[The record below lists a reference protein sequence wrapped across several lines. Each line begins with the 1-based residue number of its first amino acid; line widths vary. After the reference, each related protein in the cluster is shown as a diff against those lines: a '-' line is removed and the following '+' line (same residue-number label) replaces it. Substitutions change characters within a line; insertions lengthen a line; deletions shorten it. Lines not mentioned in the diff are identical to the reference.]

1 MNGNLRF
8 VLWGTGFGFV
18 LSRAGATD
26 FDLMSGMFRFT
37 DLHLVGVIGGAV
49 AVGAVGMRLAA
60 RLRSRT
66 GRNVSLPRPRISTAG
81 LAGAAVFGLGWGL
94 TGACPGTALVQLGE
108 GTWLAGFTVAGIFAG
123 ALAHAAVTAWLARR
137 RTLRALEGV
146 RELAAD
152 LPARAR

>member
-1 MNGNLRF
+1 MGL
-8 VLWGTGFGFV
+8 
-18 LSRAGATD
+18 
-26 FDLMSGMFRFT
+26 
-37 DLHLVGVIGGAV
+37 
-49 AVGAVGMRLAA
+49 RLAA
-60 RLRSRT
+60 RLRLRT
-66 GRNVSLPRPRISTAG
+66 GRPVSLPRPRTSTPG

-146 RELAAD
+146 QLAATSPPGPAD
-152 LPARAR
+152 APPGPADPCAPGPPDGGCLRSRLP